1 MFVSRAA
8 TRASS
13 SLTRQAARRALP
25 SVGAPA
31 RQPVAQQ
38 LKRGISSHVA
48 SATLATFKIPE
59 VDNEPMRN
67 YGPGSVDR
75 VKLQAALDKMQGEM
89 PFDVPCVIDG
99 KEVRTGDIVKQTL
112 PHDHANHLCTVH
124 GASKEVL
131 NRAIESSLAAKQEWE
146 DMPWNDKAAIFLKAA
161 DLVSGKYRYELMA
174 STMLGQGKNAWQ
186 AEIDTAAEL
195 ADFFRFGVK
204 YVEELYTQQPPRNSS
219 GIWNRTEF
227 RPLEGFVLAVAPF
240 NFTAIGGNL
249 VFAPAV
255 VGNVCIW
262 KPSAAAVHSNY
273 LVHKILLEA
282 GLPPSVI
289 QFIPGEPRE
298 IVQECIKHRDFASL
312 HFTGSTGVFKQLWKD
327 ISNNLE
333 NYRGYPRIVGETGGK
348 NFHLYHPSADAREGV
363 LQAIRAG
370 FEYQGQKCS
379 ALSRVYVPESLW
391 NQGGFKKILQEE
403 VAKIQLGPQTEWQNF
418 MGPVIHRQSYDKV
431 TGMIAKA
438 KAAGGEILC
447 GGKGDDSKGFFVEP
461 TIIVTKDPKSI
472 TMREEIFGPVITFYV
487 YPDVEFEQTCE
498 LIDTTTE
505 YALTGS
511 IFAKD
516 RSALILASSKL
527 RNAAGNFYINDKC
540 TGAVVGQQPFGGA
553 RASGTNDKS
562 GSMSIFYRFVSARSI
577 KENFGAPEEFAYPS
591 NVV

>member
-1 MFVSRAA
+1 LHLE
-8 TRASS
+8 TLCGCS
-13 SLTRQAARRALP
+13 SLQLLGPQDLVGGWFTPQCHPVHSCTSSPLP
-25 SVGAPA
+25 SP
-31 RQPVAQQ
+31 
-38 LKRGISSHVA
+38 
-48 SATLATFKIPE
+48 
-59 VDNEPMRN
+59 
-67 YGPGSVDR
+67 
-75 VKLQAALDKMQGEM
+75 
-89 PFDVPCVIDG
+89 
-99 KEVRTGDIVKQTL
+99 
-112 PHDHANHLCTVH
+112 
-124 GASKEVL
+124 
-131 NRAIESSLAAKQEWE
+131 
-146 DMPWNDKAAIFLKAA
+146 
-161 DLVSGKYRYELMA
+161 
-174 STMLGQGKNAWQ
+174 
-186 AEIDTAAEL
+186 
-195 ADFFRFGVK
+195 
-204 YVEELYTQQPPRNSS
+204 
-219 GIWNRTEF
+219 
-227 RPLEGFVLAVAPF
+227 
-240 NFTAIGGNL
+240 
-249 VFAPAV
+249 V
-255 VGNVCIW
+255 VGDSLHSCI
-262 KPSAAAVHSNY
+262 P
-273 LVHKILLEA
+273 L
-282 GLPPSVI
+282 I
-289 QFIPGEPRE
+289 QGEPRE

-379 ALSRVYVPESLW
+379 ALSRAYVPESLW

-403 VAKIQLGPQTEWQNF
+403 VAKIQLGTQTEWQNF

-431 TGMIAKA
+431 TGMIEKA

-461 TIIVTKDPKSI
+461 TIIVTQDPKSI
-472 TMREEIFGPVITFYV
+472 TMREEIFGPVITIYV
-487 YPDVEFEQTCE
+487 YPDAQFEQTCE

-511 IFAKD
+511 VFAKD